1 MIPDKSHPR
10 FRQLV
15 TEEYAHSFQNFTA
28 GMCVSRNQ
36 RLVREA
42 GRTPES
48 ILNATETVHGFFVKY
63 EELFAADLKI
73 IFG

>member
-1 MIPDKSHPR
+1 VIPDKNHPR
-10 FRQLV
+10 YRQLV
-15 TEEYAHSFQNFTA
+15 TGEFRHSFQNFTA

-36 RLVREA
+36 RLVRESA
-42 GRTPES
+42 ES
-48 ILNATETVHGFFVKY
+48 PDSIGTATEVVHGFFVKY

>member
-1 MIPDKSHPR
+1 MIPDKNHPR

-15 TEEYAHSFQNFTA
+15 TGEFAHSFQNFTA

-36 RLVREA
+36 RIVREA
-42 GRTPES
+42 GGSPDAVAS
-48 ILNATETVHGFFVKY
+48 ATEIVHGFFVKY
-63 EELFAADLKI
+63 EDLFAADLKI